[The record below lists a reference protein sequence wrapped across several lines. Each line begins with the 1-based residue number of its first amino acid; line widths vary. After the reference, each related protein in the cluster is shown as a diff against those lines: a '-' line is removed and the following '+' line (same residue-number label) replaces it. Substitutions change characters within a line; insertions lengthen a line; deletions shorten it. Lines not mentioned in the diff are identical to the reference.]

1 MTLASGQTWYGMIVT
16 KDATGAL
23 AAAAAGP
30 VGTLYVNGVANAAT
44 VTIDGENPYSWA
56 VTLPALTAGVSVSMY
71 VTATIGAIETASVV
85 AEDVIDNPVTVTT
98 NNDKTGYE
106 LATGAV
112 NANALASD
120 AAAEI
125 ADAVWDESLTGHLNS
140 GSSGK
145 ALSDSGAA
153 GDPWAAPVRTLTMS
167 AASIAAMVAG
177 SSITVLRGDT
187 WSISL
192 TSLGNISARSK
203 LWFTL
208 KRNFHEEDSGAVV
221 QIEETLG
228 LARLNGADG
237 TASHGAL
244 SVTDETSGAL
254 TITLKPAATS
264 QLQPASLRYD
274 IQMLTTT
281 GAVQTLTEGTL
292 IILADVTKA
301 IA

>member
-1 MTLASGQTWYGMIVT
+1 MTLASGQVWYGMIVT

-23 AAAAAGP
+23 AVAAAGP

-44 VTIDGENPYSWA
+44 VTIDGANPYSWA
-56 VTLPALTAGVSVSMY
+56 VTLPALTAGASVSMY
-71 VTATIGAIETASVV
+71 ITATIGAIATASVV
-85 AEDVIDNPVTVTT
+85 AEDVIDNPVTVET
-98 NNDKTGYE
+98 
-106 LATGAV
+106 LAT
-112 NANALASD
+112 D

-125 ADAVWDESLTGHLNS
+125 ADAVWDEPLTGHLNS

-221 QIEETLG
+221 QIEESVG
-228 LARLNGADG
+228 LVRLNGVAG
-237 TASHGAL
+237 TASEGAL
-244 SVTDETSGAL
+244 LVTDETTGAL

-274 IQMLTTT
+274 IQMLTDA

-292 IILADVTKA
+292 IILADVTRV